1 MFTIWIH
8 VKAFFAVAVVS
19 CAHPANWQ
27 QCIRVDQWLIPDL
40 VHAWRIKTGEHV
52 PYRDEKNYLN
62 NFSNELASPNKQ

>member
-8 VKAFFAVAVVS
+8 VKAFFAVVVVS

-40 VHAWRIKTGEHV
+40 VYAWELKTGQRHIYEN
-52 PYRDEKNYLN
+52 EKQYL
-62 NFSNELASPNKQ
+62 LDK